1 MYTSSIMYQQQ
12 NQKHY
17 EDMEEKI
24 ALLSLEMSSK
34 KKLIIDLENELS
46 S

>member
-1 MYTSSIMYQQQ
+1 
-12 NQKHY
+12 
-17 EDMEEKI
+17 MEEKI

-34 KKLIIDLENELS
+34 KKLIIELEDKLS